1 VRRKDMK
8 TVVPDD
14 FPPVYQGT
22 DDLTPLETF
31 GEVVVYGSRAGSQEE
46 LIERM
51 QEAGAVVNVRSYTT
65 FSEEL
70 LAALP
75 ELKILSILGTGTDN
89 VDLAAATRL
98 GIAVTNTPGVHAVSV
113 AELTFS
119 LILTVAR
126 HLLVADGKM
135 REGEWYH
142 QDGVELRGK
151 TLGLVGLGAIG
162 QEVARIGSAFG
173 FRLIGWS
180 PTRDAER
187 AQKAGVKLVE
197 LEELLR
203 QADVVSLHVRASEET
218 AGMIGR
224 REFEM
229 MKPSAIL
236 VNTARAALTDEEA
249 LVEALKEGKILGAG
263 IDVFWQEP
271 IPADHPLL
279 GLENVVLSPHVG
291 WVTHEAS
298 ARLRKLPV
306 DNIIAYLSGHPQ
318 HVVNHEVLG

>member
-1 VRRKDMK
+1 MK
-8 TVVPDD
+8 TVIPDD

-22 DDLTPLETF
+22 DDLAPLERH

-51 QEAGAVVNVRSYTT
+51 QGAGAVVNVRSYTT
-65 FSEEL
+65 FSQEL

-89 VDLAAATRL
+89 VDLAAATRQ
-98 GIAVTNTPGVHAVSV
+98 GIVVTNTPGVHAVSV

-119 LILTVAR
+119 LILAVAR
-126 HLLVADGKM
+126 HLLVADRKM

-142 QDGVELRGK
+142 KEALELHGK
-151 TLGLVGLGAIG
+151 TLGIVGLGAIG
-162 QEVARIGSAFG
+162 QEVACIGKAFG
-173 FRLIGWS
+173 FKLIGWS
-180 PTRDAER
+180 PTHDPER
-187 AQKAGVKLVE
+187 AQEAGVELVE
-197 LEELLR
+197 LEDLLR
-203 QADVVSLHVRASEET
+203 QADVVSLHVRASQKT
-218 AGMIGR
+218 VGMIGR
-224 REFEM
+224 REFDT
-229 MKPSAIL
+229 MKPTAIL
-236 VNTARAALTDEEA
+236 VNTARAALIDEEA

-279 GLENVVLSPHVG
+279 ELDNVVLSPHVG
-291 WVTHEAS
+291 WVTREAS
-298 ARLRKLPV
+298 ARLRKMPV

-318 HVVNHEVLG
+318 HVVNPEVLG